1 MHDAVVQLTAFS
13 SLNCAPGGTG
23 ADWMRHRAP
32 PHRSTRTF
40 EFEAPTAVQA
50 SAAGQATANRL
61 LDGDPAGLGVGWI
74 AQVLPFHRSASVRCA
89 PDLTTNCPTPVH
101 AEPDGHDT
109 PLSALAAAPAGFG
122 VGWTAQTPPLRRSAS
137 VTPRPDSRTCKP
149 TAVHTDLV
157 RQETA
162 LNKPF
167 PARGFGVGV
176 IDHPDPAVSGESART
191 PAVTGAPVATK
202 ITAAPVATAIRLIRP
217 RIATPNHRRN
227 TAGSAGDGR

>member
-61 LDGDPAGLGVGWI
+61 LDGD
-74 AQVLPFHRSASVRCA
+74 
-89 PDLTTNCPTPVH
+89 
-101 AEPDGHDT
+101 
-109 PLSALAAAPAGFG
+109 PAGFG